1 MSQEKDIHE
10 AMKKGWVGP
19 LMALN
24 RWGCMRLASR
34 ILGLRK
40 AGVKVKTRWV
50 RKNGKRWTEYRV

>member
-10 AMKKGWVGP
+10 AMKKGWVGS

-34 ILGLRK
+34 ICKLRQM
-40 AGVKVKTRWV
+40 GVKVKTRWV